1 MQAEDRAYFTATQ
14 TQCKASK
21 PCSEFLTKIIDS
33 NNEEEDEVE
42 DGSKEN
48 EKFQVLCEIY
58 LDDNKLSSYNEKHCE
73 SGDFYYLVF
82 GQIGRKV

>member
-1 MQAEDRAYFTATQ
+1 MQAEDRAYFAATQ
-14 TQCKASK
+14 TQCEPSE

-48 EKFQVLCEIY
+48 EKFRFFMKFFWMTV
-58 LDDNKLSSYNEKHCE
+58 S
-73 SGDFYYLVF
+73 
-82 GQIGRKV
+82 